1 MDRDLIRCH
10 GQPGCRFRLRPG
22 AGVSR
27 GLAISIKRPS
37 RLRSKLV
44 NSPNARYRR
53 AVAGPARLSAFA
65 ATLALT
71 ACLAAPHGTADPT
84 PQQSPFPTGKS
95 GTTIHVTEYSTA
107 TADITLNNATWV
119 SSCSGGGGCNV
130 IELTIVGKS
139 DSAFNYSQTYVTA
152 ASSPWR
158 QDPYR
163 DIQGG
168 SSTIDYQ
175 KINKLPPLR
184 SGSVTN
190 GQTAHG
196 FIAYDGNVKQGD
208 VYIEFNDPDATAAPT
223 PLAGWKVHT

>member
-1 MDRDLIRCH
+1 MA
-10 GQPGCRFRLRPG
+10 P
-22 AGVSR
+22 
-27 GLAISIKRPS
+27 
-37 RLRSKLV
+37 RSESVASSK
-44 NSPNARYRR
+44 ARYRLQ
-53 AVAGPARLSAFA
+53 VAIPLPLSAALA
-65 ATLALT
+65 AMMAIT
-71 ACLAAPHGTADPT
+71 ACITAPHGTADPT
-84 PQQSPFPTGKS
+84 TQQSPFPTGKS

-107 TADITLNNATWV
+107 TADVTLNNATWV
-119 SSCSGGGGCNV
+119 SSGCSGGAGCNV

-139 DSAFNYSQTYVTA
+139 DAAFSYSETSVTA

-168 SSTIDYQ
+168 SSMVDYQ
-175 KINKLPPLR
+175 KINKTPPLR

-196 FIAYDGNVKQGD
+196 FIGYGGNVNQGD
-208 VYIEFNDPDATAAPT
+208 VYIEFNDPNAPAAPT

>member
-1 MDRDLIRCH
+1 MM
-10 GQPGCRFRLRPG
+10 
-22 AGVSR
+22 
-27 GLAISIKRPS
+27 AI
-37 RLRSKLV
+37 
-44 NSPNARYRR
+44 
-53 AVAGPARLSAFA
+53 A
-65 ATLALT
+65 ACIT
-71 ACLAAPHGTADPT
+71 APHGTADPT
-84 PQQSPFPTGKS
+84 TQESPFPTGKT

-107 TADITLNNATWV
+107 TADVTLNNATWV
-119 SSCSGGGGCNV
+119 SSGCSGSGGCNV

-139 DSAFNYSQTYVTA
+139 DAPFTYSVTSVTA

-168 SSTIDYQ
+168 SSMVDYQ
-175 KINKLPPLR
+175 KINKTPPLR

-196 FIAYDGNVKQGD
+196 FIGYGSNVNQGD
-208 VYIEFNDPDATAAPT
+208 VYIEFNDPNAPAAPT

>member
-1 MDRDLIRCH
+1 LSAA
-10 GQPGCRFRLRPG
+10 L
-22 AGVSR
+22 ATL
-27 GLAISIKRPS
+27 LAI
-37 RLRSKLV
+37 
-44 NSPNARYRR
+44 
-53 AVAGPARLSAFA
+53 
-65 ATLALT
+65 T
-71 ACLAAPHGTADPT
+71 ACVTAPHGTADPT
-84 PQQSPFPTGKS
+84 TQQSPFPTGKS

-107 TADITLNNATWV
+107 TADVTLNNATWV
-119 SSCSGGGGCNV
+119 SSGCSGVAGCNV

-139 DSAFNYSQTYVTA
+139 DAAFSYSETSITA

-168 SSTIDYQ
+168 SSMVDYQ
-175 KINKLPPLR
+175 KINKTPPLR

-196 FIAYDGNVKQGD
+196 FIGYGSNVNQGD
-208 VYIEFNDPDATAAPT
+208 VYIEFNDPNAPAAPT